1 MNCTLN
7 QQNAEQV
14 KKAIY
19 FREIRNRRRREG
31 GKREEVQ
38 EEREG
43 GRGRRVDGLKMEIR
57 REKEEKRRVKR
68 RKDGDLE
75 LMGRMDQKGGPGRMD
90 QEE

>member
-1 MNCTLN
+1 LNCTLN

-19 FREIRNRRRREG
+19 FREIRNRRRCRREG

-57 REKEEKRRVKR
+57 REKEEKRRIKR

-75 LMGRMDQKGGPGRMD
+75 QM
-90 QEE
+90 

>member
-14 KKAIY
+14 KKALY
-19 FREIRNRRRREG
+19 FRELRNRRRWKREG

-43 GRGRRVDGLKMEIR
+43 GRGRRVDGFKMEIR
-57 REKEEKRRVKR
+57 REEEDKKA
-68 RKDGDLE
+68 
-75 LMGRMDQKGGPGRMD
+75 
-90 QEE
+90 